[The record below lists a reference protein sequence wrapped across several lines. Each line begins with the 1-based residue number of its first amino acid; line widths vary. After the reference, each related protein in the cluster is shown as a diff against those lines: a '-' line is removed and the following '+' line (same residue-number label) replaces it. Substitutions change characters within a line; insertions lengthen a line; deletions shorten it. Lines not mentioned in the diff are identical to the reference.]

1 MAHETLHDSFGG
13 TTMEWADAPA
23 SSRSSS
29 GVVPAAPAR
38 AGRATVSRVL
48 LDLLVEAGVDTIF
61 AVPGGAA
68 SPFFD
73 ALTHRP
79 EIRLIVAKHE
89 TGAAFLAV
97 GHALATG
104 RPAAVVTTAGPGFTN
119 VLTGLATAFH
129 EGLPVLFLAGEV
141 PRSAFGRGALQ
152 DSSATGIDAVAM
164 ARSIAKWSV
173 QVAHAASAPGLFRK
187 AIAIALSPRQGPVF
201 LSLPLDVG
209 AEIVAPGTWEG
220 AREPGGFQIGIE
232 GCQRA
237 RDLLTSAERPLIIA
251 GAGARCLESRRV
263 LVATAEHF
271 ACPVAVTPKGKGVF
285 PEDHPLY
292 LGGFG
297 YGGHESVTDYLTGGA
312 DVILACGTGLDD
324 VATNGWSAALEPR
337 RAFVQVDI
345 DPAVIGRG
353 YPVDLALVGPM
364 DRVLTAITK
373 GPRVARAPITAG
385 PRTQRCPPSPDG
397 RITSAEAM
405 AVLDAECPDDALF
418 TADLGEHLAFAI
430 HYLRIT
436 HARGFL
442 ACLGFSSM
450 GSGICSAIGHQLGE
464 PARRTYAVCGDGG
477 FLMFGG
483 ELATAVQHGARTT
496 FVVINDSRLNMC
508 HHGMRDVYGRTL
520 DFSSSPVDFALLARA
535 HGAAGVVVRTA
546 ADLTEA
552 LRLPL
557 NGPMVLDVRIDPDVR
572 IAGSQRNATLRQF
585 QEGDTHE

>member
-1 MAHETLHDSFGG
+1 MAHETLHDPSGA
-13 TTMEWADAPA
+13 TIADPGKTPA
-23 SSRSSS
+23 SPYGGAASARGLARTGRS
-29 GVVPAAPAR
+29 
-38 AGRATVSRVL
+38 TVARVL
-48 LDLLVEAGVDTIF
+48 LEALADVGVDTVF

-79 EIRLIVAKHE
+79 DIRLIVAKHE

-97 GHALATG
+97 GHVLATG

-129 EGLPVLFLAGEV
+129 EGLPIIFLAGEV

-164 ARSIAKWSV
+164 ARPIAKWSA

-187 AIAIALSPRQGPVF
+187 AISLALAPRQGPVF
-201 LSLPLDVG
+201 LSVPLDVG
-209 AEIVAPGTWEG
+209 AEIVAPTAWEG
-220 AREPGGFQIGIE
+220 AQEPVQFQLGIA
-232 GCQRA
+232 GCGRA
-237 RDLLTSAERPLIIA
+237 RGLLASAERPLIIA
-251 GAGARCLESRRV
+251 GAGARGAEGRRA
-263 LVATAEHF
+263 LLAAAEHF
-271 ACPVAVTPKGKGVF
+271 ACPVTVTPKGKGVF

-297 YGGHESVTDYLTGGA
+297 YGGHESVTDYLAGGV
-312 DVILACGTGLDD
+312 DVVIACGTGLDD
-324 VATNGWSAALEPR
+324 VATNGWSDALRAR
-337 RAFVQVDI
+337 RAFVQIDI

-353 YPVDLALVGPM
+353 YPVDLALIGPLE
-364 DRVLTAITK
+364 RVLAEITA
-373 GPRVARAPITAG
+373 GPRVARAPLSAG
-385 PRTQRCPPSPDG
+385 LRTQRCARSQDG
-397 RITSAEAM
+397 RITSEEAM
-405 AVLDAECPDDALF
+405 SVLDAECPDDALF

-436 HARGFL
+436 RGRGFI

-450 GSGICSAIGHQLGE
+450 GSGICSAIGHQLGA
-464 PARRTYAVCGDGG
+464 PDRRTYAVCGDGG

-483 ELATAVQHGARTT
+483 ELATAVQHGAHTT
-496 FVVINDSRLNMC
+496 FVVLNDSRLNMC

-520 DFSSSPVDFALLARA
+520 DFTSSPVDFALLARA
-535 HGAAGVVVRTA
+535 HGASGVVVRTR

-552 LRLPL
+552 LRSPHD
-557 NGPMVLDVRIDPDVR
+557 GPRVLDVRIDPDVR
-572 IAGSQRNATLRQF
+572 LAGSQRNATLRQF
-585 QEGDTHE
+585 QQGDGRE